1 MSIEKK
7 ILKLEQHLLG
17 RSGLP
22 RWATDAAEDLR
33 KTRELY
39 RPNHEAR
46 EKERMQADPNYIPA
60 PPEPP
65 LDVDTYAADL
75 VKRHV
80 TFENY
85 SNRFSRDHEEGRAA
99 WAISDAFFE
108 RIKREESA

>member
-1 MSIEKK
+1 MSIKTK

-33 KTRELY
+33 MTRELY
-39 RPNHEAR
+39 RPNREAR

-65 LDVDTYAADL
+65 LDVDEYAANM
-75 VKRHV
+75 VKRFV

-85 SNRFSRDHEEGRAA
+85 SMRFSRTGKKDVQHGRFRMH
-99 WAISDAFFE
+99 SS
-108 RIKREESA
+108 SA